1 MARKPLGMP
10 TGVEVIGNS
19 IRIRFMWNGT
29 RKCETLPYP
38 ATQKG
43 IKTASGLRDQVV
55 QAIKLGIMDEARY
68 AEFFPGSAIA
78 ESVSSQIPLFG
89 EHAQLWLDSR
99 EIVLGTRKNYKSIL
113 NQYWM
118 PHLAV
123 ARLDQITPTLL
134 RRIISSIE
142 WTSPGVK
149 RNAMFKLSTILDSAV
164 KDGLIKKN
172 PMASLEKPRVSKK
185 LVDPFTRDEA
195 ERIIQHLYATL
206 GKYSRIYAALYEFL
220 FFTGLRPGEA
230 FALRWDEVDEEA
242 RRIHVCRIVIDRGI
256 EERVKTK
263 HERDVLLNDRALNA
277 LAEAKRIA
285 RLKQVASVSEFVVSP
300 FVFPP
305 SKGGLWIKEP
315 SVTIKH
321 FHAALDALS
330 IRRRRQYDTRHTYAT
345 MCLMAGMNP
354 AFIAGQLGHSVQML
368 LSTYA
373 KWLNSASDW
382 SELEKLQTRIKTGTE
397 LVQEAEEG
405 A

>member
-43 IKTASGLRDQVV
+43 IKTASSLRDQVV
-55 QAIKLGIMDEARY
+55 QAIKLGIMDEAKY

-172 PMASLEKPRVSKK
+172 PMAPLEKPRVSKK

-242 RRIHVCRIVIDRGI
+242 RRIHVRRIVIDRGI

-285 RLKQVASVSEFVVSP
+285 RLKRVASVSEFAVSP

-305 SKGGLWIKEP
+305 EQGRAVDQGAKCYHKALPRRAGCSIHPKAPAVRHPPHIRDHVPDGRHEPCFYRWAARPQRADAAIDLCQVAELRLGLER
-315 SVTIKH
+315 
-321 FHAALDALS
+321 AGE
-330 IRRRRQYDTRHTYAT
+330 AT
-345 MCLMAGMNP
+345 DQG
-354 AFIAGQLGHSVQML
+354 
-368 LSTYA
+368 
-373 KWLNSASDW
+373 
-382 SELEKLQTRIKTGTE
+382 
-397 LVQEAEEG
+397 
-405 A
+405 

>member
-55 QAIKLGIMDEARY
+55 QAIKLGIMDEAKY

-149 RNAMFKLSTILDSAV
+149 RNAMFKMSTILDSAV

-172 PMASLEKPRVSKK
+172 PMAPLEKPRVSKK

-263 HERDVLLNDRALNA
+263 HERDVLLNERALNA

-285 RLKQVASVSEFVVSP
+285 RLKRVASVSEFAVSP

-382 SELEKLQTRIKTGTE
+382 SELEKLQTRVKTGTE